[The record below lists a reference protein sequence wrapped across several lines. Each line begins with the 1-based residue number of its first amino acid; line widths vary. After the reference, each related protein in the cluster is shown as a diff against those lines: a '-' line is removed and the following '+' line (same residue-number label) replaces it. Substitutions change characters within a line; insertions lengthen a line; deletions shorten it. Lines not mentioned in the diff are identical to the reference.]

1 MPNTRTN
8 AHRGPLVFD
17 MRSLSRQAGSAK
29 TQTRIVPAPED
40 LRLELAGVPA
50 GADVDL
56 IARFEAVTEGVLV
69 TASATA
75 PLAGECA
82 RCLAPV
88 DSTVTVGFTELYLY
102 PESRRSPDTHGKRN
116 THDKHD
122 THDTHDRRDKHD
134 QNDPNDEQDDDERYL
149 DGDLL
154 DLEPA
159 FRDAVVLALPM
170 SPLCRDDC
178 PGLCAQCGVPLAEAG
193 PDHGHTG
200 ELDPRWAGLKQL
212 AEPARSQ
219 DNGHRAGAIDRQE
232 G

>member
-8 AHRGPLVFD
+8 APRGALVFD
-17 MRSLSRQAGSAK
+17 LRSLSRQAGSDL
-29 TQTRIVPAPED
+29 TLTRIVPAPED
-40 LRLELAGVPA
+40 LRLELAGVQA

-88 DSTVTVGFTELYLY
+88 DSTVTVSLTELYLY
-102 PESRRSPDTHGKRN
+102 PESRRSPD
-116 THDKHD
+116 KHD
-122 THDTHDRRDKHD
+122 AHDRRDGESTISTISTTGTTSTTRTTSRTTTK
-134 QNDPNDEQDDDERYL
+134 RYL

-178 PGLCAQCGVPLAEAG
+178 PGLCAECGVPLAEAG
-193 PDHGHTG
+193 PDHGHNDA
-200 ELDPRWAGLKQL
+200 LDPRWAGLKQL
-212 AEPARSQ
+212 EEPGQ
-219 DNGHRAGAIDRQE
+219 NGQRAGAIDIQE